1 MLYQAGNQTS
11 PLITFT
17 LWPQCFSQKINF
29 FFVLTHGC
37 FACVSRFYGPW
48 ISSAFIFL
56 LWLGILALI
65 LWFQRQVLQA
75 ETDKEKVETEILR
88 HAEKTNMLQVQ
99 VDNAQKDKEN
109 LQNEMEILLDR
120 INKLSELVDKS
131 RVNICR
137 TAKFVERECI
147 SLLSCYHTCYC
158 THL

>member
-1 MLYQAGNQTS
+1 MDVLLVCPDFMVPES
-11 PLITFT
+11 VL
-17 LWPQCFSQKINF
+17 CF
-29 FFVLTHGC
+29 H
-37 FACVSRFYGPW
+37 
-48 ISSAFIFL
+48 FL

>member
-1 MLYQAGNQTS
+1 M
-11 PLITFT
+11 
-17 LWPQCFSQKINF
+17 
-29 FFVLTHGC
+29 
-37 FACVSRFYGPW
+37 SRFYGPW

-137 TAKFVERECI
+137 TAKFVENAFPYCPAIILATVPICKHI
-147 SLLSCYHTCYC
+147 SSLVTSSSVKIHIESRVFVLLRSM
-158 THL
+158 

>member
-1 MLYQAGNQTS
+1 M
-11 PLITFT
+11 
-17 LWPQCFSQKINF
+17 
-29 FFVLTHGC
+29 
-37 FACVSRFYGPW
+37 
-48 ISSAFIFL
+48 
-56 LWLGILALI
+56 
-65 LWFQRQVLQA
+65 QA

-147 SLLSCYHTCYC
+147 SLLSCYHILATVPICKHISSLV
-158 THL
+158 TSSSVKIHIESRVFVLLRSM

>member
-1 MLYQAGNQTS
+1 MD
-11 PLITFT
+11 
-17 LWPQCFSQKINF
+17 
-29 FFVLTHGC
+29 VLLVC
-37 FACVSRFYGPW
+37 PDFMVPESVLLSF
-48 ISSAFIFL
+48 FL

-147 SLLSCYHTCYC
+147 SLLSCYHTVPICKHISSLV
-158 THL
+158 TSSSVKIHIESRVFVLLRSM